1 MKILDKKKNLLAE
14 VIRSEEI
21 IQEKNFYT
29 EEKEEFQFA
38 SFNLKENT
46 VIKRH
51 IHNKQERVI
60 KSTSEVIVVIEGS
73 IEVEI
78 YDLDENLEHKCILNK
93 GDTVA
98 LFSGGHGLKA
108 IGNSKFI
115 EVKQGPYNPETDKK
129 LF

>member
-1 MKILDKKKNLLAE
+1 MDIDNNE
-14 VIRSEEI
+14 S
-21 IQEKNFYT
+21 
-29 EEKEEFQFA
+29 
-38 SFNLKENT
+38 NLKENT

-60 KSTSEVIVVIEGS
+60 KSTSEVIVVIEGT

-78 YDLDENLEHKCILNK
+78 YDLDENLEHKCILKK

-115 EVKQGPYNPETDKK
+115 EVKQGPYNPQTDKK